1 MIQSFINS
9 ERAIATVAA
18 FILTYFV
25 ALSLGRFFKRRA
37 HVPLGFSFQIFCLT
51 LAFYA
56 AITVYGVQ
64 ANWYNH
70 VGAAVVLLSPV
81 VVVPFVN
88 LVRLDLSWGQP
99 NGDPLFQLGVNEK
112 FVAQRNRVR

>member
-1 MIQSFINS
+1 MPMIQACIISQ
-9 ERAIATVAA
+9 RAAATAVA

-25 ALSLGRFFKRRA
+25 VLSLGRFFKRRA

-64 ANWYNH
+64 ANWRNH
-70 VGAAVVLLSPV
+70 VGAALVLLSSVLV
-81 VVVPFVN
+81 VAFVN
-88 LVRLDLSWGQP
+88 RYLWDFYF
-99 NGDPLFQLGVNEK
+99 DK
-112 FVAQRNRVR
+112 